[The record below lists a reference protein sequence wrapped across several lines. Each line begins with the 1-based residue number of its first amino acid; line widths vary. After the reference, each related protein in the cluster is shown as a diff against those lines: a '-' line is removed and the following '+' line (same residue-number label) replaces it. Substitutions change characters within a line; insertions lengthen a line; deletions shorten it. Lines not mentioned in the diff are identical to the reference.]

1 MINWRLL
8 TVHNVIVIG
17 FALVLLAATM
27 TVLQPF
33 RNQLPTI
40 GASDDGF

>member
-8 TVHNVIVIG
+8 TPHNFVIVG

-33 RNQLPTI
+33 RDQLSTI

>member
-8 TVHNVIVIG
+8 TFHNIIVIG

-33 RNQLPTI
+33 RDQLSTI
-40 GASDDGF
+40 GANDDGA